1 MITLEGRYNKAK
13 VFTDTLE
20 KETISQII
28 GLCNE
33 EFAYGSKIR
42 IMPDAHVGI
51 GCVIGTTM
59 TITDKIV
66 PNLVGVDIG
75 CGVLLQKI
83 AEKDINL
90 QLLDEAIYANVP
102 SGQNVRTDVH
112 ELAITLNMEKFLLD
126 NLRCKS
132 HVDINRALLSIGTL
146 GGGNHFI
153 ELNKD
158 SQGNIYIVIHT
169 GSRYLGKQVATYYQ
183 DLAFQRLSSNRA
195 AVEQL
200 INELKAAGREK
211 DIQRELASIKPL
223 KVSKDFA
230 FLQGQDL
237 EDYIHDVDVVQYYAH
252 INRISILKSIME
264 SVGLT
269 SADLRV
275 ESVHNYISTEEM
287 ILRKGAIA
295 AHGGQYVVVPINM
308 RDGSIIGIGKGDVD
322 WNSSAPHG
330 AGRLM
335 SRSAAKGTLS
345 LVQYA
350 NEMQGIYST
359 SVNASTLDEAPMAY
373 KPIKE
378 TLENIRGTV
387 DIIEV
392 IKPIYSFKS
401 SL

>member
-83 AEKDINL
+83 AEKDIDL

-112 ELAITLNMEKFLLD
+112 ELAITLNMEKFLLN

-132 HVDINRALLSIGTL
+132 HVDMNRALLSIGTL

-211 DIQRELASIKPL
+211 DIQKELASIKPL

-252 INRISILKSIME
+252 INRISILKSVME

-269 SADLRV
+269 SAYLRV
-275 ESVHNYISTEEM
+275 ESVHNYINTEEM

-308 RDGSIIGIGKGDVD
+308 RDGSIIGIGKGNVD

-345 LVQYA
+345 LEQYA

>member
-1 MITLEGRYNKAK
+1 MVTLEGRYNKAK

-132 HVDINRALLSIGTL
+132 HVDMNRALLSIGTL

-195 AVEQL
+195 AVQQL

-269 SADLRV
+269 LADLRV

>member
-83 AEKDINL
+83 AEKDIDL

-112 ELAITLNMEKFLLD
+112 ELAITLNMEKFLLN

-132 HVDINRALLSIGTL
+132 HVDMNRALLSIGTL

-252 INRISILKSIME
+252 INRISILKSVME

-269 SADLRV
+269 SAYLRV
-275 ESVHNYISTEEM
+275 ESVHNYINTEEM

-308 RDGSIIGIGKGDVD
+308 RDGSIIGIGKGNVD

-345 LVQYA
+345 LEQYA

-378 TLENIRGTV
+378 ILENIRSTV

>member
-83 AEKDINL
+83 AEKDIDL

-132 HVDINRALLSIGTL
+132 HVDMNRALLSIGTL

-252 INRISILKSIME
+252 INRISILKSVME

-269 SADLRV
+269 SAYLRV
-275 ESVHNYISTEEM
+275 ESVHNYINTEEM

-308 RDGSIIGIGKGDVD
+308 RDGSIIGIGKGNVD

-345 LVQYA
+345 LEQYA

-378 TLENIRGTV
+378 ILENIRSTV

>member
-132 HVDINRALLSIGTL
+132 HVDMNRALLSIGTL

-195 AVEQL
+195 AVQQL

-252 INRISILKSIME
+252 INRISILKSVME

-269 SADLRV
+269 SAYLRV

-345 LVQYA
+345 LEQYA

>member
-83 AEKDINL
+83 AEKDIDL

-112 ELAITLNMEKFLLD
+112 ELAITLNMEKFLLN

-132 HVDINRALLSIGTL
+132 HVDMNRALLSIGTL

-269 SADLRV
+269 LADLRV

-308 RDGSIIGIGKGDVD
+308 RDGSIIGIGKGNVD

-345 LVQYA
+345 LEQYA

-378 TLENIRGTV
+378 ILENIRSTV

>member
-1 MITLEGRYNKAK
+1 MVTLEGRYNKAK

-195 AVEQL
+195 AVQQL

>member
-1 MITLEGRYNKAK
+1 MVTLEGRYNKAK

-195 AVEQL
+195 AVQQL

-269 SADLRV
+269 LADLRV

>member
-112 ELAITLNMEKFLLD
+112 ELAITLNMENFLLD

-132 HVDINRALLSIGTL
+132 HVDMNRALLSIGTL

-195 AVEQL
+195 AVAQL

-269 SADLRV
+269 LADLRV

-345 LVQYA
+345 LEQYA

>member
-83 AEKDINL
+83 AEKDIDL

-112 ELAITLNMEKFLLD
+112 ELAITLNMEKFLLN

-132 HVDINRALLSIGTL
+132 HVDMNRALLSIGTL

-211 DIQRELASIKPL
+211 DIQKELASIKPL

-252 INRISILKSIME
+252 INRISILKSVME

-269 SADLRV
+269 SAYLRV
-275 ESVHNYISTEEM
+275 ESVHNYINTEEM

-308 RDGSIIGIGKGDVD
+308 RDGSIIGIGKGNVD

-345 LVQYA
+345 LEQYA

-378 TLENIRGTV
+378 ILENIRSTV